1 MDIEG
6 TLEADTGAILITSYK
21 SNGLPVVGHSALLI
35 KKTIMVEKD
44 GVTLPTEV
52 WFLVEY
58 NTTGGENIKEK
69 KSNAVE
75 SAREIG
81 EIYPS
86 IASGDPV
93 GFIQRRYGTQEG
105 VDYDIVEL
113 QGDYSNV
120 ITDSNTLN
128 TEIIN
133 WDSDKNYNLIFHNCI
148 QFARRVLV
156 AGAGEGTSHT
166 VNIHSSISIVL
177 VPRLYLW
184 RTKVANKISQY
195 TDPLIDKGI
204 QYVENVKSSVNSA
217 GNFISQIPEAISF
230 LGNNV
235 TETVVRYTNPI
246 VQAGQNIYNS
256 AINGVNSAFSW
267 FNQKIRYLNSL
278 I

>member
-1 MDIEG
+1 M
-6 TLEADTGAILITSYK
+6 
-21 SNGLPVVGHSALLI
+21 
-35 KKTIMVEKD
+35 
-44 GVTLPTEV
+44 
-52 WFLVEY
+52 
-58 NTTGGENIKEK
+58 
-69 KSNAVE
+69 
-75 SAREIG
+75 
-81 EIYPS
+81 
-86 IASGDPV
+86 
-93 GFIQRRYGTQEG
+93 
-105 VDYDIVEL
+105 
-113 QGDYSNV
+113 
-120 ITDSNTLN
+120 
-128 TEIIN
+128 
-133 WDSDKNYNLIFHNCI
+133 
-148 QFARRVLV
+148 

-166 VNIHSSISIVL
+166 VNIHSSIPIVL